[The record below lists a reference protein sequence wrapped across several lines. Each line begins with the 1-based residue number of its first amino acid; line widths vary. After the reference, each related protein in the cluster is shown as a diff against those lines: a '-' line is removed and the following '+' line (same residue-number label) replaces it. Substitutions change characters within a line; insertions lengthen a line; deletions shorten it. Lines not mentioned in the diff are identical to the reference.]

1 MTVELFL
8 TDAYLRNFEARVLRL
23 DGREIILDRTAFY
36 PGGGGQPADKGRL
49 KVGPV
54 GAAVVDVRREGA
66 NIVHVLDR
74 RIPRTVE
81 CIGGELDWE
90 RRYAHMR
97 CRTALHVLSG
107 IVHKNFG
114 AEVAGARIRAGV
126 AGAARARLDFSFP
139 GDWSPETAGKIE
151 CLVNEALSGGR
162 SVRFYELGPQEVPD
176 GGWRE
181 YVLTRTEPAVEN
193 VREVLVV
200 EIEGSAARTDGGTHV
215 ANTRE
220 VGELEITGHES
231 RGGQRKRLEFT
242 LR

>member
-8 TDAYLRNFEARVLRL
+8 TDAYLKNFEARVLRL
-23 DGREIILDRTAFY
+23 DGRETVLDRTAFY
-36 PGGGGQPADKGRL
+36 PGGEGQPADKGRL
-49 KVGPV
+49 KVGPI

-81 CIGGELDWE
+81 RIGGELDWE

-107 IVHKNFG
+107 VIRKDFG
-114 AEVAGARIRAGV
+114 AEVTGARIRAGV
-126 AGAARARLDFSFP
+126 AGVTRARLDFSFP
-139 GDWSPETAGKIE
+139 GDWSAETTGKIQ
-151 CLVNEALSGGR
+151 CLVNEALSGGHP
-162 SVRFYELGPQEVPD
+162 VRVRKAVLEEALV
-176 GGWRE
+176 GGRRE
-181 YVLTRTEPAVEN
+181 YIRTQTNPVPEDVEK
-193 VREVLVV
+193 VRIV
-200 EIEGSAARTDGGTHV
+200 EIEGSEARADGGTHV

-220 VGELEITGHES
+220 VGELEVTGHES
-231 RGGQRKRLEFT
+231 RGGQKKRLEFI